1 MDPHAKRA
9 VIMHI
14 ASSGLLHYPALF
26 SDGIGLVARSGP
38 PPESRRAHT
47 PLLKT
52 RNWLSLKRKGLK
64 EEIVI
69 KIGLYDLVTSTTLES
84 NKSLGG
90 MWVVSSW
97 KSMVSVRLWRVGLAA
112 CPMFHLPVRGHW
124 CG

>member
-38 PPESRRAHT
+38 PPEPRRAHT

-52 RNWLSLKRKGLK
+52 RNRLSLKRKGLK

-69 KIGLYDLVTSTTLES
+69 KIRLYDLVTSTHLES
-84 NKSLGG
+84 NNPTATLI
-90 MWVVSSW
+90 
-97 KSMVSVRLWRVGLAA
+97 
-112 CPMFHLPVRGHW
+112 
-124 CG
+124 

>member
-38 PPESRRAHT
+38 PPEPRRAHT

-52 RNWLSLKRKGLK
+52 RNRLYA
-64 EEIVI
+64 
-69 KIGLYDLVTSTTLES
+69 IGTAQGRALACSGTLMPEQC
-84 NKSLGG
+84 
-90 MWVVSSW
+90 
-97 KSMVSVRLWRVGLAA
+97 R
-112 CPMFHLPVRGHW
+112 
-124 CG
+124 